1 MYVRRTIAGAV
12 ACALALLAAACNGIV
27 DPSKNQNETFTGTIP
42 VQGTSSCCGFSTS
55 KQGEF
60 TIKVTSL
67 SPTGGAFFGTVMAYA
82 ASDGSC
88 VGNLTPIQQNSFATA
103 NTPALTGL
111 IYPGKYCIFLFDIG
125 SFTVSQ
131 TYTLT
136 VSHP

>member
-1 MYVRRTIAGAV
+1 MRSRLV
-12 ACALALLAAACNGIV
+12 AAALTAALVAAGCGGIV
-27 DPSKNQNETFTGTIP
+27 DPSKNVTETFSGTIP

-55 KQGEF
+55 KSGEF

-88 VGNLTPIQQNSFATA
+88 VGSLQPIQQNSFSTV
-103 NTPALTGL
+103 NTPSLSGL
-111 IYPGKYCIFLFDIG
+111 IYPGRYCIFLFDIG
-125 SFTVSQ
+125 VFPANTPQ
-131 TYTLT
+131 NYTLT

>member
-1 MYVRRTIAGAV
+1 MRSG
-12 ACALALLAAACNGIV
+12 LAAALCAAAFFSVSCSGIV
-27 DPSKNQNETFTGTIP
+27 DPSKNTTETFTGTIP

-111 IYPGKYCIFLFDIG
+111 IYPGKYCI
-125 SFTVSQ
+125 
-131 TYTLT
+131 
-136 VSHP
+136 

>member
-1 MYVRRTIAGAV
+1 MRSRV
-12 ACALALLAAACNGIV
+12 AAAALLAALAATGCGGIV
-27 DPSKNQNETFTGTIP
+27 DPSKNVTETFPGTIP
-42 VQGTSSCCGFSTS
+42 VQGTSSCCSFSTS

-67 SPTGGAFFGTVMAYA
+67 APTGGAFFGTVLAYA

-88 VGNLTPIQQNSFATA
+88 VGSLQPIQQNSFGTA

-111 IYPGKYCIFLFDIG
+111 IYPGRYCIFLFDIG
-125 SFTVSQ
+125 SFTVPQ

>member
-1 MYVRRTIAGAV
+1 MRSR
-12 ACALALLAAACNGIV
+12 LAAAALIAALCAAACGGIV
-27 DPSKNQNETFTGTIP
+27 DPSKNQTETFSGTIP
-42 VQGTSSCCGFSTS
+42 VQGTSACCGFSTS

-67 SPTGGAFFGTVMAYA
+67 APSGGAFFGTVLAYA
-82 ASDGSC
+82 GSDGSC
-88 VGNLTPIQQNSFATA
+88 TGSLQPIQQNAFGTA

-125 SFTVSQ
+125 SFSVSQ

>member
-1 MYVRRTIAGAV
+1 MRSR
-12 ACALALLAAACNGIV
+12 LAAAALVASLCAAACGGIV
-27 DPSKNQNETFTGTIP
+27 DPSKNQTETFSGTIP
-42 VQGTSSCCGFSTS
+42 VQGTSPCCGFSTS

-67 SPTGGAFFGTVMAYA
+67 APTGGAFFGTILAYA

-88 VGNLTPIQQNSFATA
+88 NGSLQPIQQNAFGTA
-103 NTPALTGL
+103 NTAALTGL

-125 SFTVSQ
+125 SFTVAQ

>member
-1 MYVRRTIAGAV
+1 MRSR
-12 ACALALLAAACNGIV
+12 LAAAALAAALSAATCNSIV
-27 DPSKNQNETFTGTIP
+27 DPSKNQTETFPGTIP
-42 VQGTSSCCGFSTS
+42 VQGTSSCCGFATS

-67 SPTGGAFFGTVMAYA
+67 SPTGGAFFGTVLAYA
-82 ASDGSC
+82 AADGSC
-88 VGNLTPIQQNSFATA
+88 VGSLQPIQQNSFATA

-111 IYPGKYCIFLFDIG
+111 LYPGHYCIFLFDIG
-125 SFTVSQ
+125 AFTVAQ

>member
-1 MYVRRTIAGAV
+1 MRSRLGTAV
-12 ACALALLAAACNGIV
+12 LCAALLAAGCNSIV
-27 DPSKNQNETFTGTIP
+27 DPSKNQTETFTGTIP
-42 VQGTSSCCGFSTS
+42 VQGTSSCCGFSTT

-67 SPTGGAFFGTVMAYA
+67 SPTGGAFFGTVLAYA
-82 ASDGSC
+82 AGDGSC
-88 VGNLTPIQQNSFATA
+88 VGSLQPIQQNSFGTA

-111 IYPGKYCIFLFDIG
+111 IYPGRYCIFLFDIG

-131 TYTLT
+131 NYTLT